1 MMTKVTTIENNPHPA
16 FKAGRECKMSDF
28 TDLELEDINDRI
40 RSAVM
45 SMLIKN
51 EFFGI
56 IALKLKRKIT
66 DTVPTAAV
74 DGRTMFFNPAFVKNI
89 TQQELVF
96 LVAHEVYHCVFQ
108 HFIRRDKRNP
118 VLWNMAGDYVINFL
132 LKRDGIGKL
141 IEGGCYDAKYA
152 GMTTE
157 QIYEK
162 LFQEA
167 GGSGQQKGKGQ
178 KGQGS
183 NGEPD
188 TSGMGDTIDV
198 HIEPTDENG
207 DPVSE
212 AEAQKIG
219 DELRSV
225 VIQAAKAAGNVPG
238 EIKRMVDSLLK
249 PKIKWRDLIE
259 ATIAS
264 KQKYD
269 TSFRNPHRRSWS
281 NVDDIIFP
289 GDVTE
294 NMEINISIAL
304 DNSGSIG
311 NDTLRKMLSEV
322 KGIAETFNYKM
333 NVWCFDTR
341 ISGHEIYETDDG
353 KDVADYVFTGGGG
366 TDISSNFKYMKNKDI
381 DSDMLIV
388 FTDMYCCSLNSIDPN
403 QVDTVWVVYDNPSY
417 KNGDQEAPF
426 GRWAM
431 YDD

>member
-1 MMTKVTTIENNPHPA
+1 MTKVTTIENNPHPA

-28 TDLELEDINDRI
+28 TDVELTDIEDRI

-74 DGRTMFFNPAFVKNI
+74 DGRTMFYNPAFVKNI

-108 HFIRRDKRNP
+108 HFLRRDKRNP
-118 VLWNMAGDYVINFL
+118 VIWNMAGDYVINFL
-132 LKRDGIGKL
+132 LKRDNIGKL
-141 IEGGCYDAKYA
+141 IEGGCYDATYA

-167 GGSGQQKGKGQ
+167 GGGQKGQ
-178 KGQGS
+178 KGEKGQGG
-183 NGEPD
+183 GEADGGIP
-188 TSGMGDTIDV
+188 GMGDTLDV

-212 AEAQKIG
+212 SEAKKIG

-225 VIQAAKAAGNVPG
+225 VIQAAKTAGSIPA

-259 ATIAS
+259 ASIAS

-269 TSFRNPHRRSWS
+269 TSFARPHRRSWS
-281 NVDDIIFP
+281 NMDGIIFP

-294 NMEINISIAL
+294 NMEINIAVAM

-311 NDTLRKMLSEV
+311 NETLRKMLSEV
-322 KGIAETFNYKM
+322 KGIADTFNYKM

-341 ISGHEIYETDDG
+341 VTGHEEFETDDG
-353 KDVADYVFTGGGG
+353 KDVAEYVFTGGGG
-366 TDISSNFKYMKNKDI
+366 TDISSNFRYMKDKDVEA
-381 DSDMLIV
+381 DMLIV
-388 FTDMYCCSLNSIDPN
+388 FTDMYCGSLNSIDPH

-417 KNGDQEAPF
+417 SNGDQEPPF